1 MEQLP
6 ENIKNKLAPSFD
18 KSIKLLDLIYYNEAL
33 FLTKG
38 EQRYSDRAH
47 RAKDKLLEELDSFT
61 GIMSLRLNTRPN
73 STRKRARTNNSVRRL
88 NNNRNIPPGQ
98 G

>member
-6 ENIKNKLAPSFD
+6 ENIKNRLAPSFD
-18 KSIKLLDLIYYNEAL
+18 KSIALLDKIYYNEAL
-33 FLTKG
+33 FLAKSD
-38 EQRYSDRAH
+38 QKYSDRAH
-47 RAKDKLLEELDSFT
+47 KAKDELMEELDPFT
-61 GIMSLRLNTRPN
+61 GIMSLKLNTRTG
-73 STRKRARTNNSVRRL
+73 STRKRSRANSVRRL